1 MAKRIR
7 LGMLTPSSNTVL
19 EPVTT
24 AIVADLPEVS
34 AHFSRFSVTEIA
46 LSETALGQF
55 ELDPLLAAAQ
65 LLADAKVD
73 VIAWNGTS
81 AGWLGFDT
89 DQELCRQITAK
100 TGIPATTSVLAL
112 IDQFRARGLTRF
124 GLVTPYLPAVQQ
136 RIIHNYAQAGFD
148 CVAEQHLSL
157 QDNFSFAE
165 VSPDQLRAMVR
176 QVAAANPQVITTFC
190 TNLAAA
196 PLVADLEQ
204 ELGIPIFDT
213 IAVVVW
219 HSLRLA
225 GVDPARVSGWGQ
237 LFQADSS
244 HQVIV

>member
-1 MAKRIR
+1 MTKRIR

-24 AIVADLPEVS
+24 ALLANLPEVS

-46 LSETALGQF
+46 LSKTALGQF
-55 ELDPLLAAAQ
+55 ELAPLLKAAQ

-81 AGWLGFDT
+81 AGWLGLET
-89 DQELCRQITAK
+89 DRELCRQITAK

-112 IDQFRARGLTRF
+112 TEQFRARGFTRL
-124 GLVTPYLPAVQQ
+124 GLVTPYLPTVQE
-136 RIIHNYAQAGFD
+136 RILQNYAQEGFD

-176 QVAAANPQVITTFC
+176 QVAASQPQVITTFC

-219 HSLRLA
+219 QSLRLA
-225 GVDPARVSGWGQ
+225 GVDPTRVKGWGR
-237 LFQADSS
+237 LFSDVGTA
-244 HQVIV
+244 

>member
-19 EPVTT
+19 EPVTM
-24 AIVADLPEVS
+24 ALLADLPEVS

-46 LSETALGQF
+46 LSDRALGQF
-55 ELDPLLAAAQ
+55 NLEPLLAAAQ

-81 AGWLGFDT
+81 AGWLGLET
-89 DQELCRQITAK
+89 DRELCRQITAK

-112 IDQFRARGLTRF
+112 TEQFWARGFTRF
-124 GLVTPYLPAVQQ
+124 GLVTPYLPAVQE
-136 RIIHNYAQAGFD
+136 RILQNYAQEGFD
-148 CVAEQHLSL
+148 CVAEHHLSL

-176 QVAAANPQVITTFC
+176 QVTVANPQVITTFC

-196 PLVADLEQ
+196 PLVAELEQ

-219 HSLRLA
+219 QSLRIA
-225 GVDPARVSGWGQ
+225 GVDPTRIQGWGR
-237 LFQADSS
+237 LFSE
-244 HQVIV
+244 VG

>member
-1 MAKRIR
+1 MTKRIR

-19 EPVTT
+19 EPVTR
-24 AIVADLPEVS
+24 AMLADLPEVS

-46 LSETALGQF
+46 LSDNALGQF
-55 ELDPLLAAAQ
+55 NLEPQLAAAQ

-81 AGWLGFDT
+81 AGWLGFEA

-112 IDQFRARGLTRF
+112 TEQFRARGLTRF
-124 GLVTPYLPAVQQ
+124 GLVTPYLPTVQE
-136 RIIHNYAQAGFD
+136 RIIQNYAQEGFD
-148 CVAEQHLSL
+148 CVAEQHLNL

-176 QVAAANPQVITTFC
+176 QVATSQPQAITTFC

-196 PLVADLEQ
+196 PLVDELEQ

-219 HSLRLA
+219 QSLRLV
-225 GVDPARVSGWGQ
+225 GVDPARVSGWGR
-237 LFQADSS
+237 LFSE
-244 HQVIV
+244 VG